1 MDVLPPFAL
10 SIELLVPERGL
21 EPPRLAAP
29 GPKPGAYTNFATPAY
44 QSKHNRNRPLCLVDF
59 FWYNKHI

>member
-1 MDVLPPFAL
+1 MWPKNFLFSFSYPPINMIGLPPIAL
-10 SIELLVPERGL
+10 YSERRVVPERGL

-44 QSKHNRNRPLCLVDF
+44 
-59 FWYNKHI
+59 